1 MESIKEL
8 RVMLQTNVLG
18 HPILQRVPS
27 IYITRLLLP
36 TPVTSI
42 QVSVAMIVVGV
53 LAGAIISLGY
63 IWEGLALLYVS
74 LVLDAVDGEIV
85 RYKKTFSMR
94 GVYLDL
100 VNHLV
105 VFEAFFLGL
114 TFAVSE
120 LWTTPNLV
128 VLAAG
133 VVGALTM
140 GMRRAIGD
148 LPRILF
154 VRPYS
159 ERPELFRI
167 PATPPHTHTEAA
179 TAAPRLSPRKLLRDI
194 LWGVHELHEGGY
206 MIVVLV
212 ASYAGELLLFP
223 GVPHYPVLSWAVV
236 LYATTSCLYLIR
248 EIIGGFYTIED
259 RIASLRDWF
268 ASK

>member
-1 MESIKEL
+1 
-8 RVMLQTNVLG
+8 MLQTNVLG

-27 IYITRLLLP
+27 IYLTRLLLP

-42 QVSVAMIVVGV
+42 QVSAAMIVVGV
-53 LAGAIISLGY
+53 SAGAVIALGY
-63 IWEGLALLYVS
+63 IWAGLALIYLS

-128 VLAAG
+128 VLAVG
-133 VVGALTM
+133 VAGALTM

-167 PATPPHTHTEAA
+167 PATTLPSHAPAVP
-179 TAAPRLSPRKLLRDI
+179 AAPRLSLHKLLRGM
-194 LWGVHELHEGGY
+194 LWGAHELHEGGY
-206 MIVVLV
+206 MIVALV
-212 ASYAGELLLFP
+212 IAYAAELLLFP
-223 GVPHYPVLSWAVV
+223 GVPHYPILSLVVV
-236 LYATTSCLYLIR
+236 LYAATSCLYLVR
-248 EIIGGFYTIED
+248 EIIGGFYSVEG
-259 RIASLRDWF
+259 RIAAIRDRF